1 MEIPKFFDLSGRTII
16 ITGAAGNLGS
26 QYAEGLAQVG
36 ANLVLADIDQKSC
49 KKIAERIEKSCNV
62 KTLSVK
68 LNLNESK

>member
-49 KKIAERIEKSCNV
+49 KNHI
-62 KTLSVK
+62 KTR
-68 LNLNESK
+68 

>member
-49 KKIAERIEKSCNV
+49 KIIKTCTPSAIRLPIVSYLRAEL
-62 KTLSVK
+62 T
-68 LNLNESK
+68 

>member
-49 KKIAERIEKSCNV
+49 KKIQNQAV
-62 KTLSVK
+62 
-68 LNLNESK
+68 